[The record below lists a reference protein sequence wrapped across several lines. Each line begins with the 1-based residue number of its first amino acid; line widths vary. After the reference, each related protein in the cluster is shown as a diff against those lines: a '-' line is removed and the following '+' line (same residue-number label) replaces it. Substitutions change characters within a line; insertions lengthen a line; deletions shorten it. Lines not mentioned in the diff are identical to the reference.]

1 MYQVMWDELS
11 PVEWEQKLL
20 TALKIQEQEDDMIKE
35 RHEMDEVARATEV
48 VDGKRKKSIS
58 DTIRKNWYHNN
69 LTSAD
74 FFLLIYSLEKRL
86 PDPRRWR

>member
-1 MYQVMWDELS
+1 MTISFYFSKTLHLHVYQVMWDELS

-48 VDGKRKKSIS
+48 VDGKRKKSN
-58 DTIRKNWYHNN
+58 IRYNKKK
-69 LTSAD
+69 
-74 FFLLIYSLEKRL
+74 LI
-86 PDPRRWR
+86 P